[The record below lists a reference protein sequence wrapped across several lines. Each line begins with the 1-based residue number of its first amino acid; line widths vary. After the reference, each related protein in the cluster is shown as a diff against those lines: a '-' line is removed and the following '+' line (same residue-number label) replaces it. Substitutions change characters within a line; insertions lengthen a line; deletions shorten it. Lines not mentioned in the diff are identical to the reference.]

1 MMKGWK
7 RNETKVI
14 SRFYTFQIESRQFN
28 QDFHSA
34 NKKAVGELRHM
45 FVHQMVVS
53 SVKQILRIT
62 FSVVATFLV

>member
-1 MMKGWK
+1 MMKAWK

-34 NKKAVGELRHM
+34 NKKVVGELCHM
-45 FVHQMVVS
+45 FVHQTVVS

-62 FSVVATFLV
+62 FSAVATFPV